1 MPKNEYVSRGVT
13 TAAPWNLDFAAV
25 CSALEQCGV
34 AVLDSITTV
43 ENAAALLA
51 YCQSQAAW
59 RAAGIG
65 AGHSTN
71 LAIRGDRTHWLSSEN
86 GAIEADVLAMLDRLR
101 CALNQ
106 TLWLNLASV
115 EAHFAHYAPGTGYA
129 RHKDVFQHDAQ
140 RVISFVL
147 YLNPAWQPAD
157 GGRLALYLPEGV
169 QFVLPTSQSAVLFV
183 SADIEHAV
191 ERTNRDR
198 YSIAAWFRRAE

>member
-1 MPKNEYVSRGVT
+1 M
-13 TAAPWNLDFAAV
+13 
-25 CSALEQCGV
+25 
-34 AVLDSITTV
+34 
-43 ENAAALLA
+43 LLA

-65 AGHSTN
+65 AAHSTN

-86 GAIEADVLAMLDRLR
+86 SAVEADVLGMLDRLR

-147 YLNPAWQPAD
+147 YLNPEWQPAD
-157 GGRLALYLPEGV
+157 GGRLELYLPEGV
-169 QFVLPTSQSAVLFV
+169 QFVPPTSRSAVLFV

-198 YSIAAWFRRAE
+198 YSIAAWFRRAKS